1 MQKNKTRTKKLNVR
15 RVLLNFKISK
25 NRGICK
31 HYNKKLFVRNY
42 FSKWS
47 EVYLK
52 INFIISDMKVY
63 LVKFF
68 LLNIHKATRLLDLD
82 KAQHH

>member
-1 MQKNKTRTKKLNVR
+1 MQYRKTKQKQKKLNLR

-42 FSKWS
+42 F
-47 EVYLK
+47 
-52 INFIISDMKVY
+52 
-63 LVKFF
+63 
-68 LLNIHKATRLLDLD
+68 
-82 KAQHH
+82 